1 MKQFISKAT
10 GGPPN
15 YKGKDLRTIHKQYE
29 ISENDFNNTWRHL
42 ERAMKDH
49 KIEEKLI
56 DEAKKIFYSYH
67 KDVVNL
73 QKAKNN

>member
-1 MKQFISKAT
+1 
-10 GGPPN
+10 
-15 YKGKDLRTIHKQYE
+15 
-29 ISENDFNNTWRHL
+29 
-42 ERAMKDH
+42 MKDH

-56 DEAKKIFYSYH
+56 DEAKKVFYSYH